1 MGAPGRTLD
10 FDYIVIGA
18 GSAGCVLANRLSAN
32 PSHRVCLV
40 EGGVK
45 DKSPRI
51 HVPAGTLSLYVSQ
64 KYAHQYKSVPQK
76 HLYGRE
82 IGSPRG
88 RMLGGSSSMNSMIYI
103 RGARSDYDHWAELGC
118 RGWGYDDVL
127 PFFMKSENNQIG
139 QEPQYHGSFGELHVN
154 EPRDVHPLSKTFVD
168 AAVEAGESRN
178 DDFNGATFGG
188 VGVYALTQKDGKR
201 LSSYRAFVAPVLEK
215 RPNLTLLTEA
225 TVLQLDLEGA
235 EVLGVTVE
243 SGGERLRLRAAKE
256 TVISAGAYGS
266 PQLLLASGVGDA
278 DDLKAVGVEVRH
290 HLPGVG
296 RNLQDHLDGLV
307 TVRSKSSA
315 TLGVSLRAAPRLSVS
330 PFQYLFGK
338 KGLWTTNYVE
348 SGGFASTKYSG
359 GVPDLQFHFVPG
371 YRSPRGKLVEWGHGF
386 AVHTCVL
393 RPRSTGWVKLSADGS
408 KRNIDIDFNFLSDE
422 QDGLTLV
429 EGLKIARRI
438 FAASPFKPLRGVEMA
453 PGPKVRSDDELLDY
467 VRRACATVFHPSGT
481 CRMGVTDDC
490 VVTPDLKVRGLGRL
504 RVADASIMP
513 TLVSGNTNAPS
524 IMIGEKAAAL
534 MLA

>member
-1 MGAPGRTLD
+1 MTDAARTLH

-18 GSAGCVLANRLSAN
+18 GSAGCVLANRLSARSAN
-32 PSHRVCLV
+32 TVCLV

-45 DKSPRI
+45 DTTPRV
-51 HVPAGTLSLYVSQ
+51 HVPAGTLSLYVSR
-64 KYAHQYKSVPQK
+64 KYAHQYVSVPQK
-76 HLYGRE
+76 HLYHRT

-103 RGARSDYDHWAELGC
+103 RGARSDYDRWAELGC
-118 RGWGYDDVL
+118 EGWGYDDVL
-127 PFFMKSENNQIG
+127 PYFLKSENNQIG
-139 QEPQYHGSFGELHVN
+139 QEPQYHGAFGELHVN
-154 EPRDVHPLSKTFVD
+154 RPRDVHPLSEAFV
-168 AAVEAGESRN
+168 AAGVAAGEEAS
-178 DDFNGATFGG
+178 DDFNGARFGG

-215 RPNLTLLTEA
+215 RPNLTLMTEA
-225 TVLQLDLEGA
+225 TVLQLDLDGSD
-235 EVLGVTVE
+235 VLGATVE
-243 SGGERLRLRAAKE
+243 VGGERISLRASKE

-266 PQLLLASGVGDA
+266 PQLLLASGIGDA
-278 DDLKAVGVEVRH
+278 ADLEGVGVAVRH

-315 TLGVSLRAAPRLSVS
+315 TLGISLRAAPRLSVS
-330 PFQYLFGK
+330 PFQYLFGR

-348 SGGFASTKYSG
+348 AGGFASTPYAD
-359 GVPDLQFHFVPG
+359 GVPDVQFHFVPG

-386 AVHTCVL
+386 SVHTCVL
-393 RPRSTGWVKLSADGS
+393 RPKSRGTVKLSADGS

-422 QDGLTLV
+422 QDGRTLV

-438 FAASPFKPLRGVEMA
+438 FAAAPFAPLKGVEIA
-453 PGPKVRSDDELLDY
+453 PGPKVRSDDELMEY
-467 VRRACATVFHPSGT
+467 VRRSCATVFHPAGT

-490 VVTPDLKVRGLGRL
+490 VVTPDLNVRGLQRL
-504 RVADASIMP
+504 RVADASVMP

-524 IMIGEKAAAL
+524 IMIGEKAAAM
-534 MLA
+534 MLG